1 MLGGRRGRQ
10 AAQLPVAVPD
20 LVPQPD
26 ELGRVPERAGQ
37 GAGNIDDLPG
47 VDELV
52 ARLDREYRDALRN
65 MDSLANRWPR

>member
-1 MLGGRRGRQ
+1 
-10 AAQLPVAVPD
+10 
-20 LVPQPD
+20 
-26 ELGRVPERAGQ
+26 AGQ